1 MIKKQEITVNIN
13 GVDRNL
19 EVEPRKLLS
28 DFLREDFGL
37 TGTHVSCE
45 IGVCGVCTVLLNDK
59 TCRSCLTFAIQA
71 NGAEVKTVEYFNQAK
86 GLNYIQKAFHKN
98 HALQCGYCTPGF
110 LIVLDYLF
118 TNNKN
123 PTDDQINEALSD
135 VLCRCTGYKNIF
147 KAACDAR
154 DALKKYSNGEN

>member
-71 NGAEVKTVEYFNQAK
+71 
-86 GLNYIQKAFHKN
+86 
-98 HALQCGYCTPGF
+98 
-110 LIVLDYLF
+110 
-118 TNNKN
+118 
-123 PTDDQINEALSD
+123 
-135 VLCRCTGYKNIF
+135 
-147 KAACDAR
+147 
-154 DALKKYSNGEN
+154 